1 MVDLNTII
9 SVISLNVNGVN
20 SATKSQIVRL
30 DGKTPNY
37 MWSIK
42 ICLYKEKLGKDK
54 GVLATLIE
62 KIDFRIGIL
71 PGIFH
76 NDKGVS

>member
-20 SATKSQIVRL
+20 FATKSQIVRL

-37 MWSIK
+37 TNLS
-42 ICLYKEKLGKDK
+42 LYKDTDLKGKVGK
-54 GVLATLIE
+54 
-62 KIDFRIGIL
+62 R
-71 PGIFH
+71 
-76 NDKGVS
+76 